1 MNEKIILVDDD
12 NHILTSVSVALR
24 NEGWQVETYPDGE
37 KGLIALQR
45 NIPDLVILD
54 IKMPRID
61 GMEMLKRLRISS
73 NVPVI
78 FLTSKDEEIDEAI
91 KKAPEEEK

>member
-61 GMEMLKRLRISS
+61 GMEMLKRLWHGD
-73 NVPVI
+73 V
-78 FLTSKDEEIDEAI
+78 
-91 KKAPEEEK
+91 KKIENKFKCSCNFSYK

>member
-54 IKMPRID
+54 LSLIHI
-61 GMEMLKRLRISS
+61 
-73 NVPVI
+73 
-78 FLTSKDEEIDEAI
+78 
-91 KKAPEEEK
+91 

>member
-1 MNEKIILVDDD
+1 M
-12 NHILTSVSVALR
+12 
-24 NEGWQVETYPDGE
+24 
-37 KGLIALQR
+37 QR

-78 FLTSKDEEIDEAI
+78 FLTSKDEEIDEALGFKNGGWWLYNKTFFTKI
-91 KKAPEEEK
+91 INRKN